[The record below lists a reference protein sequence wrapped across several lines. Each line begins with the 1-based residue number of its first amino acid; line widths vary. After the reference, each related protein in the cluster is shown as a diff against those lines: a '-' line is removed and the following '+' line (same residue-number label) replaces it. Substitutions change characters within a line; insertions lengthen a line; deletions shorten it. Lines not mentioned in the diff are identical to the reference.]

1 MIFISFFFQILISV
15 RVYRPIKGTVKN
27 VAASMST
34 ANRFVQEIH
43 MLGSNKLSELKDL
56 IKCSGDYII
65 PGDVSKT
72 AGKSNKRPDTLTSY
86 VNEKSGGQMSKE
98 IYKSAFIFIE
108 DCFYNDM
115 RYPDCKDNSE
125 VIRKWAADPKRQ
137 IGERKIFL

>member
-1 MIFISFFFQILISV
+1 M
-15 RVYRPIKGTVKN
+15 
-27 VAASMST
+27 AASMST
-34 ANRFVQEIH
+34 ANRFVQEIY

-72 AGKSNKRPDTLTSY
+72 AGKINKKPDTLTSY

-137 IGERKIFL
+137 IGKREKNMS

>member
-1 MIFISFFFQILISV
+1 MSV

-27 VAASMST
+27 VAASMSS
-34 ANRFVQEIH
+34 ANRFVQEILI
-43 MLGSNKLSELKDL
+43 LGSNKLSELKDF
-56 IKCSGDYII
+56 IKCPGDYII

-72 AGKSNKRPDTLTSY
+72 AGKINKRPETLTSY

-115 RYPDCKDNSE
+115 RYPDCRDNSE
-125 VIRKWAADPKRQ
+125 VIRNWAADPKRQ
-137 IGERKIFL
+137 IGEKDAF

>member
-1 MIFISFFFQILISV
+1 
-15 RVYRPIKGTVKN
+15 
-27 VAASMST
+27 MST

-65 PGDVSKT
+65 PGDVSTT

-137 IGERKIFL
+137 IGKREKICLE